1 MKLSDNH
8 DRKTMKTEKLVR
20 LAAVTLM
27 LCAAAV
33 GCKRNPQ
40 NTTPLLSRGPGSLTD
55 RTAGPITDTATATP
69 IGTEGI
75 PASNL
80 DFDKM
85 TPDRE
90 TFRDQTVY
98 FDLDKANVRS
108 DQVSKLERVA
118 SEMKSSHAGKALRI
132 EGHCDERGTEEYN
145 RSLGERRAQSVREY
159 LVRLGMDASMI
170 QTITLGEERP
180 AVPGHDDSAWSKN
193 RRGEIILLTPAG
205 ATAQGGTQ

>member
-1 MKLSDNH
+1 
-8 DRKTMKTEKLVR
+8 MKTEKLVR

-27 LCAAAV
+27 LCAATV
-33 GCKRNPQ
+33 GCKKSPQ
-40 NTTPLLSRGPGSLTD
+40 NTTTLYGQRSGLTD
-55 RTAGPITDTATATP
+55 RPGGPITDTATAINP
-69 IGTEGI
+69 EGVAASDKDFTGW
-75 PASNL
+75 PA
-80 DFDKM
+80 
-85 TPDRE
+85 DRE

-98 FDLDKANVRS
+98 FDLDKANIRP

-118 SEMKSSHAGKALRI
+118 SEMKGSHAGKALRI

-145 RSLGERRAQSVREY
+145 RSLGDRRAQSVREY

-193 RRGEIILLTPAG
+193 RRGELILLTPPTG
-205 ATAQGGTQ
+205 TAQGGTQ